1 MKYENFLE
9 EVQKE
14 NTDEFQEV
22 NDILTRYDTLVRE
35 NQKLDKDHYDL
46 EQKLKQMKD
55 NTNKYIK
62 DKQTELLRLNN
73 ETTQQKAEFEDIMDK
88 QNVLKEQAA
97 DISSKKNEK
106 VSELAQILM
115 AIENIEQTCFWREG
129 TKAKVLHP
137 LPVDER
143 PANFDQLELSVAYAT
158 KQLNAIKYYIGD
170 YSEIIKN
177 VYEQDKGVREYL
189 TKLENEKLLI

>member
-1 MKYENFLE
+1 
-9 EVQKE
+9 
-14 NTDEFQEV
+14 
-22 NDILTRYDTLVRE
+22 
-35 NQKLDKDHYDL
+35 
-46 EQKLKQMKD
+46 MKD